1 MGSQTG
7 SPGQGTLGEQN
18 KYVSG
23 LDPIAST
30 GTVHNGVVLDRQL
43 FNTLIWL
50 VQGGVVTGSPSAVTV
65 DAKIQESDVDDGSG
79 MTDAAVGAFGG
90 VAIVQQ
96 TAGVFAVKLEVD
108 YRKLKQFTRIVVTT
122 VLTGG
127 SSPTIPISVGT
138 TVGAGE
144 RHPAV

>member
-18 KYVSG
+18 KYVAA
-23 LDPIAST
+23 LDPIASV
-30 GTVHNGVVLDRQL
+30 GAVHNGAVLDREL
-43 FNTLIWL
+43 FNTLVFL
-50 VQGGVVTGSPSAVTV
+50 VQGGATTGTPTTVTV
-65 DAKIQESDVDDGSG
+65 DAKVQHGDLANGSDQA
-79 MTDAAVGAFGG
+79 DAPAGAFGG

-96 TAGVFAVKLEVD
+96 VAGAFAVKLETD

-122 VLTGG
+122 AFTGG
-127 SSPTIPISVGT
+127 SSPTIPVSVSA

>member
-18 KYVSG
+18 KYVSA

-30 GTVHNGVVLDRQL
+30 GAVHNGVVLDREL
-43 FNTLIWL
+43 FNTLVFL
-50 VQGGVVTGSPSAVTV
+50 VQGGAVTGTPTTVTV
-65 DAKIQESDVDDGSG
+65 DAKIQESDVSDGTG

-90 VAIVQQ
+90 VAITQQ
-96 TAGVFAVKLEVD
+96 TAGAFAVKLETD

-122 VLTGG
+122 AFTGG
-127 SSPTIPISVGT
+127 SSPTIPVSVSA